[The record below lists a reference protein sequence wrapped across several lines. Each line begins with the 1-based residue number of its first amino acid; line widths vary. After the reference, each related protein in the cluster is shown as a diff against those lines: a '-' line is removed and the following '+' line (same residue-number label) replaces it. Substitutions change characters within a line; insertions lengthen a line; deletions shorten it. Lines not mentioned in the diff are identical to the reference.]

1 MSSSILILSKRIEYF
16 IWEMRNHPLAEPH
29 VSEVGLDAM
38 EVNENYDLAFC
49 SSEKQKKGPLLFVL
63 AAWLCCYALR

>member
-1 MSSSILILSKRIEYF
+1 
-16 IWEMRNHPLAEPH
+16 MRNDPLAEPH
-29 VSEVGLDAM
+29 VGEVGLDAM

-63 AAWLCCYALR
+63 AVWLCCYVLR

>member
-1 MSSSILILSKRIEYF
+1 MC
-16 IWEMRNHPLAEPH
+16 NDTLAEPH
-29 VSEVGLDAM
+29 VGEVGLDAM

-63 AAWLCCYALR
+63 AVWLCCYVLR